1 MSPVTVKIKLKMRTL
16 KDNYELTTIE
26 TIKKAKERNNI
37 DYNSKVHNDICVFGV
52 LNIFLKKS
60 QH

>member
-52 LNIFLKKS
+52 LNIFF
-60 QH
+60 